1 MPQVRAKIKGF
12 YNGVRIQPGE
22 VFNLDP
28 EHPVGKWMEVVND
41 DDVEDSG
48 TQNRALV
55 RQDPKPKVVPALKK
69 WKNRNGTNAKVP
81 KPVSEIRRFCI
92 GCMGGAKNGRKPLKQ
107 VRECPVVECPLH
119 PFRMGKNPFDKRNL
133 TKTQRKAKAALINA
147 GHFPDNLSQ
156 K

>member
-28 EHPVGKWMEVVND
+28 EHPVGKWMEVVNH
-41 DDVEDSG
+41 DDVEESG
-48 TQNRALV
+48 PQNRALV
-55 RQDPKPKVVPALKK
+55 RQDPKLKVFPAPKK
-69 WKNRNGTNAKVP
+69 WQKQNGTNAKVP

-92 GCMGGAKNGRKPLKQ
+92 GCVGGSVNGRKPLKQ
-107 VRECPVVECPLH
+107 VRECPVVECPLY

-133 TKTQRKAKAALINA
+133 TETQRKAKAALISA
-147 GHFPDNLSQ
+147 GCFPNNLS
-156 K
+156 KK